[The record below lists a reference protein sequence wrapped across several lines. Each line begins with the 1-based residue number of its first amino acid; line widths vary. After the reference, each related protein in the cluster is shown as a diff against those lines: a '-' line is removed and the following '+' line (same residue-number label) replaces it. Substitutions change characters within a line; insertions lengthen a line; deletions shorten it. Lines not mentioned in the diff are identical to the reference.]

1 MILEFKVYGLKKE
14 SRMYKQMME
23 STKKC
28 NEFVVV
34 GEEII
39 GELDCFKAQQLEDNG
54 MKLIGGLKI
63 DKAAY
68 LIEKKDL
75 INKSD
80 LGWDVSEID
89 IPKKYLTMTIIENI
103 QRLNKI

>member
-1 MILEFKVYGLKKE
+1 MLLEFKVYGLKKE
-14 SRMYKQMME
+14 SSMYKQMNE
-23 STKKC
+23 STNKC

-34 GEEII
+34 GEEMV

-54 MKLIGGLKI
+54 MNLIGGLKI

-75 INKSD
+75 MNESD
-80 LGWDVSEID
+80 FGWDVSELD
-89 IPKKYLTMTIIENI
+89 IPKKYLTMGIIENI